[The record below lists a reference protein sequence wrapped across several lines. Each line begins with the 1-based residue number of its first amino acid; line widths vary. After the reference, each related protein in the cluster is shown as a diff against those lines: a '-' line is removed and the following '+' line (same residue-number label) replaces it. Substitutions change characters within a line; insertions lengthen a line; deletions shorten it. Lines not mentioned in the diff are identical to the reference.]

1 MCIIIL
7 TLIDDRSTITEMV
20 CKDARSTILEKGA
33 RIIHKKGFNH
43 TGIQEILDAA
53 GVPKG
58 SFYYYFKSK
67 EDFGLNLLDYY
78 AAYFISRAE
87 SQMTNKNRPPIKR
100 LKGFFDGFL
109 SFFESSGCE
118 LGCPIGNLSQEMGD
132 LSPAFRKRLEEIF
145 LMMRSRVE
153 EVLKEALLVGDL
165 PGSLNARET
174 ADFIINSW
182 EGAIVRMKVQ
192 KNTEALRLFDRMIF
206 GGILKPA
213 IIHTKGGIG
222 NGKRHKAGNNQ

>member
-1 MCIIIL
+1 MAH
-7 TLIDDRSTITEMV
+7 
-20 CKDARSTILEKGA
+20 KDVRSTILEKGA

-58 SFYYYFKSK
+58 SFYHYFKSK

-78 AAYFISRAE
+78 AVYFTSRAE
-87 SQMTNKNRPPIKR
+87 SLKDKNVPPIKR
-100 LKGFFDGFL
+100 LKDFFEGFL
-109 SFFESSGCE
+109 SFFESNGCE

-145 LMMRSRVE
+145 LMMRSRIE
-153 EVLKEALLVGDL
+153 EVLKEALLGGDL
-165 PGSLNARET
+165 PGSLNIRET
-174 ADFIINSW
+174 ADFIVNSW

-206 GGILKPA
+206 DGILRPA
-213 IIHTKGGIG
+213 TVRNKGGTG
-222 NGKRHKAGNNQ
+222 NGKRCKAKSNLLPGF

>member
-1 MCIIIL
+1 MARK
-7 TLIDDRSTITEMV
+7 DVRS
-20 CKDARSTILEKGA
+20 AILEKGA
-33 RIIHKKGFNH
+33 RIVHKKGFNH

-58 SFYYYFKSK
+58 SFYHYFKSK

-87 SQMTNKNRPPIKR
+87 RQMTDKAGPPIKR
-100 LKGFFDGFL
+100 LKDFFEGFRV
-109 SFFESSGCE
+109 FFESNGCE

-132 LSPAFRKRLEEIF
+132 LSPTFRKRLEEIF
-145 LMMRSRVE
+145 LIMRSRIE
-153 EVLKEALLVGDL
+153 GVLNEALRVGEL

-174 ADFIINSW
+174 ADFIVNSW

-206 GGILKPA
+206 GGILKPTTV
-213 IIHTKGGIG
+213 HNKGGAG
-222 NGKRHKAGNNQ
+222 NGKRRKAKSN

>member
-1 MCIIIL
+1 ML
-7 TLIDDRSTITEMV
+7 TLLDDRSIINEMAR
-20 CKDARSTILEKGA
+20 KDVRSVILEKGA

-58 SFYYYFKSK
+58 SFYHYFRSK

-78 AAYFISRAE
+78 ALYFISRAE
-87 SQMTNKNRPPIKR
+87 ILKDRKGSPIKR
-100 LKGFFDGFL
+100 LKDFFGGFL
-109 SFFESSGCE
+109 LLFESIGCE

-132 LSPAFRKRLEEIF
+132 LSPVFRKRLEEIF
-145 LMMRSRVE
+145 LMIRSRIE
-153 EVLKEALLVGDL
+153 EVLNEALRGGAI
-165 PGSLNARET
+165 PGSLDARET

-192 KNTEALRLFDRMIF
+192 KNAEALRLFDRMIF
-206 GGILKPA
+206 DDILKPVTV
-213 IIHTKGGIG
+213 HNKGGTG
-222 NGKRHKAGNNQ
+222 NGKRREAKSNG

>member
-1 MCIIIL
+1 MAH
-7 TLIDDRSTITEMV
+7 
-20 CKDARSTILEKGA
+20 KDLRTVILEKGA

-58 SFYYYFKSK
+58 SFYHYFKSK
-67 EDFGLNLLDYY
+67 EDFGLSLLDYY
-78 AAYFISRAE
+78 ATYFISRTE
-87 SQMTNKNRPPIKR
+87 SQMTDKDVSPIKL
-100 LKGFFDGFL
+100 LKD
-109 SFFESSGCE
+109 FFEGFRILFESNGCE

-153 EVLKEALLVGDL
+153 GVLNEALLSGDL
-165 PGSLNARET
+165 PGPLKAREM

-182 EGAIVRMKVQ
+182 EGALVRMKVQ
-192 KNTEALRLFDRMIF
+192 KNTEALRLFDKMIF
-206 GGILKPA
+206 DGILKPTTV
-213 IIHTKGGIG
+213 HTKGGTG
-222 NGKRHKAGNNQ
+222 NGKRRKTKSNG

>member
-1 MCIIIL
+1 MSIIIL
-7 TLIDDRSTITEMV
+7 TLLDDRSTIVQMAR
-20 CKDARSTILEKGA
+20 KDVRSAILEKGA
-33 RIIHKKGFNH
+33 QIVHKKGFNH

-58 SFYYYFKSK
+58 SFYHYFKSK
-67 EDFGLNLLDYY
+67 EDFGLKLLDYY
-78 AAYFISRAE
+78 AAYFISRAD
-87 SQMTNKNRPPIKR
+87 SQMKDRNGPPIKR
-100 LKGFFDGFL
+100 LKDFFEGFL
-109 SFFESSGCE
+109 FFFESNGCG

-145 LMMRSRVE
+145 VMMRSRIE
-153 EVLKEALLVGDL
+153 GVLNEALRGGDL
-165 PGSLNARET
+165 PGSLNAREM

-206 GGILKPA
+206 NGILKPTT
-213 IIHTKGGIG
+213 IHTKGGIG
-222 NGKRHKAGNNQ
+222 SGRRRKAKSN